1 MTGEGNIESMLSV
14 EMGLKELASLKVCLK
29 PHDHLSLVYWNSGRS
44 FFGSFLGLSFR
55 NYVYMLL
62 SSLSSRFEGKES
74 WIILVVIFWSHFLE
88 IIASYELFMINLLKV
103 EEAIVLAL
111 AQQRR
116 MNSARSSLGLS
127 SRILSYFGLQF
138 FQSTAKIIVHS
149 RTQLD
154 MLLCHLMWYVYVDE

>member
-1 MTGEGNIESMLSV
+1 
-14 EMGLKELASLKVCLK
+14 
-29 PHDHLSLVYWNSGRS
+29 
-44 FFGSFLGLSFR
+44 
-55 NYVYMLL
+55 
-62 SSLSSRFEGKES
+62 
-74 WIILVVIFWSHFLE
+74 
-88 IIASYELFMINLLKV
+88 MINLLKV

-154 MLLCHLMWYVYVDE
+154 MLLCHLM